1 MMTLTGPAQYVKDF
15 HRTLANKPLMNQAEI
30 DLYYEE
36 SIGPA
41 RSDQNLVARLALELR
56 QSFLV
61 NRHFRT
67 FVFGHLG
74 CGKSTEFTRL
84 AIGVGDQY
92 QTVRL
97 SVVNEL
103 DPNAAKPLDLFL
115 LMLTRLAESAKEL
128 DGWSPPD
135 SVIRRVWDWFAEQTT
150 ERLATRSAEG
160 QLNAG
165 LGVDQKSM
173 WSALIG
179 VFAQVRAELKI
190 SSLVKS
196 ERTDY
201 ELKRITTLAGVLNE
215 FFDACNGHLAK
226 LAPARKW
233 LMIVE
238 DFEKLPNRKI
248 AEEIFVEHSGAVQQ
262 LQISAIFSI
271 PAALAY
277 SKARSGLPF
286 EADCLYDTP
295 IYDSDHRPHPEG
307 REALRRMLA
316 KRIDLARFESQHQ
329 AERIVVA
336 SGGSPRDLFDLAAE
350 ASTRALLAAP
360 DAKPEDVVIRSADVR
375 GAIARLRRQTY
386 LRLGQDPYESEPV
399 SSKEKLDRLKS
410 IYENPSRDGAPDP
423 VLYSL
428 LNSRLLREFNGDGW
442 FGVPPLVVDLF
453 KELAAG
459 PDRDADPPGGLL

>member
-1 MMTLTGPAQYVKDF
+1 MTLTGPAQHVKDF
-15 HRTLANKPLMNQAEI
+15 HRTLSNKPLMNQAEI

-56 QSFLV
+56 QSFET
-61 NRHFRT
+61 HSYFRT

-84 AIGVGDQY
+84 ALNLTDQY
-92 QTVRL
+92 HTVRL

-103 DPNAAKPLDLFL
+103 DPNAAKPLDLLL

-135 SVIRRVWDWFAEQTT
+135 SMVRRVWDWFAQQNT
-150 ERLATRSAEG
+150 ERLATRWAEG
-160 QLNAG
+160 QVNAG
-165 LGVDQKSM
+165 IGVDQKSM
-173 WSALIG
+173 WSTLIG
-179 VFAQVRAELKI
+179 VFVQVRAELKI

-201 ELKRITTLAGVLNE
+201 ELKRITTLAAVLNE
-215 FFDACNGHLAK
+215 FFDECNAHLAK
-226 LAPARKW
+226 SAPARKW
-233 LMIVE
+233 LIIVE
-238 DFEKLPNRKI
+238 DFEKLPNRRI
-248 AEEIFVEHSGAVQQ
+248 AEEIFVEQGGVVQQ
-262 LQISAIFSI
+262 LRIAAIFSI

-277 SKARSGLPF
+277 SKQRSGLPF
-286 EADCLYDTP
+286 EAHCLYDAP
-295 IYDSDHRPHPEG
+295 VFDSDHRAHFAG
-307 REALRRMLA
+307 REALQHMLA
-316 KRIDLARFESQHQ
+316 KRIDLSRFETPHQ
-329 AERIVVA
+329 VERIVVA

-360 DAKPEDVVIRSADVR
+360 AAKAEDVVIRAENVR
-375 GAIARLRRQTY
+375 GAIALQRRQTY

-399 SSKEKLDRLKS
+399 RKQEKLDRLTAIYRNS
-410 IYENPSRDGAPDP
+410 ITEGAPDP

-442 FGVPPLVVDLF
+442 FGVPPLVVDLL
-453 KELAAG
+453 KELASLDAG
-459 PDRDADPPGGLL
+459 APGGLL